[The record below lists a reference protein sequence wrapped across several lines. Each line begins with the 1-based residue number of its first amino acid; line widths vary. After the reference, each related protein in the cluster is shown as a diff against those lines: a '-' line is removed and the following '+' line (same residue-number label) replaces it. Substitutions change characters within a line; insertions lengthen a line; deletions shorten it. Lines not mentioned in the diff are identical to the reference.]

1 VRRLAGL
8 VLAGAAAALVLWLWP
23 RGPKDPEAQVRKLV
37 AEIVA
42 GVEKHDLGPLSDALS
57 PSFRGP
63 GGASAQEVKQLVAG
77 QALRDRETVA
87 VFNPSL
93 DVNLKSPDDAD
104 ISGTF
109 IFARSKE
116 LTPDA
121 VASAY
126 KVEASLIRDGSAWKI
141 VSATYQQISWP

>member
-1 VRRLAGL
+1 VRRVVGL

-42 GVEKHDLGPLSDALS
+42 GVEKRDLGPLSDALS
-57 PSFRGP
+57 PHFRGP
-63 GGASAQEVKQLVAG
+63 GGADAQEVKQVVTFH
-77 QALRDRETVA
+77 ALRDRETVA

-93 DVNLKSPDDAD
+93 DVTIKSPDDAEF
-104 ISGTF
+104 SGTF
-109 IFARSKE
+109 IFTRSKE
-116 LTPDA
+116 LTPET

-126 KVEASLIRDGSAWKI
+126 KVEASLTRESSDWKI

>member
-1 VRRLAGL
+1 VVGL

-23 RGPKDPEAQVRKLV
+23 RGPKDPEAQVRKRV

-42 GVEKHDLGPLSDALS
+42 GVEKRDLGPLSDAMS
-57 PSFRGP
+57 PHFRGP
-63 GGASAQEVKQLVAG
+63 GGADAQEVKELVALH
-77 QALRDRETVA
+77 ALRNQETVA

-93 DVNLKSPDDAD
+93 DVNIKSPDDAD

-116 LTPDA
+116 LTPQT

-126 KVEASLIRDGSAWKI
+126 KVEASLSKDGPDWKI